1 MSELHCSIGYGRME
15 HALNSSTGDD
25 RGSDAQTEAKMKAAD
40 DPPPGMITLPYVGA
54 AAVFGEFACGGIS
67 GTFI

>member
-1 MSELHCSIGYGRME
+1 MIEDPMPK
-15 HALNSSTGDD
+15 
-25 RGSDAQTEAKMKAAD
+25 QKPKMKAAD